1 MQAGSRK
8 AHGKATLDAMCLAVE
23 VHPQAED
30 SGGYDLDAAPVA
42 EELDFLIS
50 EDVPSGVV
58 AALLCLG
65 GERGRCLSHALST
78 LWLQLGVRGV
88 GAVWRI
94 IPSPQ
99 ECSFR
104 IMCLGQEEG
113 LFLGHD
119 DGQVYLKSNSC
130 NLCSLQWYVE
140 KHLDGYRI
148 SCYSKGSWMY
158 LRHAFCWVFLQ
169 TAYLGSGELW
179 QLLIE

>member
-8 AHGKATLDAMCLAVE
+8 AHGKATLDAMCLAVQ

-30 SGGYDLDAAPVA
+30 SGGYELDAAPGS
-42 EELDFLIS
+42 EEVDLLIS

-58 AALLCLG
+58 GALLCLG
-65 GERGRCLSHALST
+65 GECGHCLCHALPT
-78 LWLQLGVRGV
+78 LWLQLGVW
-88 GAVWRI
+88 GAVEEWRI
-94 IPSPQ
+94 IPSSL

-104 IMCLGQEEG
+104 IQCLGQEEV

-158 LRHAFCWVFLQ
+158 FRHAFFWEFLQ

>member
-1 MQAGSRK
+1 MS
-8 AHGKATLDAMCLAVE
+8 AVE
-23 VHPQAED
+23 VHPHSED
-30 SGGYDLDAAPVA
+30 SGGYDLDSAPVP

-65 GERGRCLSHALST
+65 GERGCCLSHARST
-78 LWLQLGVRGV
+78 LWLQLGVRGA
-88 GAVWRI
+88 GEVWRI

-158 LRHAFCWVFLQ
+158 LSHACGRVFLQ

-179 QLLIE
+179 QFLTE